1 MKDTNRPPVLLTL
14 FKLFCSRLSFAVSE
28 EVVLRPYY
36 RVRMLR
42 CGEP

>member
-1 MKDTNRPPVLLTL
+1 MLLTL

-36 RVRMLR
+36 RVGAARR
-42 CGEP
+42 CEA